1 MNEDDIR
8 QVRRIAKETAR
19 EVLDEEILGPLV
31 NAFNGFE
38 AIAVQFKHAFSQAM
52 GVVAVKEETFNI
64 LKFENQQGAKIGLY
78 HVAYKANNIPDKW
91 NSAYN
96 ILRQNNATIA
106 DRYYGEGYVY
116 GYWLYGEG
124 KIYRQKLKAPNKS
137 S

>member
-1 MNEDDIR
+1 MSEDVEQI
-8 QVRRIAKETAR
+8 RRIAKEMAR

-38 AIAVQFKHAFSQAM
+38 AIAVQFKHAICEAM
-52 GVVAVKEETFNI
+52 GVCVKEETFNI
-64 LKFENQQGAKIGLY
+64 LKFETQEGAKIGLY
-78 HVAYKANNIPDKW
+78 QVAYKANNIPDKW
-91 NSAYN
+91 NHAYN

-106 DRYYGEGYVY
+106 NRYHGEGHVHS
-116 GYWLYGEG
+116 YWLYSEN

>member
-1 MNEDDIR
+1 MSEDVEQI
-8 QVRRIAKETAR
+8 RRIAKETAW

-52 GVVAVKEETFNI
+52 GVVAVKEETFNV
-64 LKFENQQGAKIGLY
+64 LKFETQEGAKIGLY
-78 HVAYKANNIPDKW
+78 QVAYKANNLSDKW

-124 KIYRQKLKAPNKS
+124 KIYRQKLKAPTQS
-137 S
+137 R

>member
-1 MNEDDIR
+1 MNEDVEQI
-8 QVRRIAKETAR
+8 RRIAKETAR
-19 EVLDEEILGPLV
+19 EILDDEILGPLV

-38 AIAVQFKHAFSQAM
+38 AIAVQFKHAICGAV
-52 GVVAVKEETFNI
+52 GVSVKEETFNI
-64 LKFENQQGAKIGLY
+64 LKFEKQQGAKIGPY
-78 HVAYKANNIPDKW
+78 QVAYKANNIPDKW

-106 DRYYGEGYVY
+106 DRYYGKGYVY

-124 KIYRQKLKAPNKS
+124 KIYRQKLTAPNKS

>member
-1 MNEDDIR
+1 MSEDVEQI
-8 QVRRIAKETAR
+8 RRIAKETAR
-19 EVLDEEILGPLV
+19 EILDEEILGPLM

-38 AIAVQFKHAFSQAM
+38 AIAVQFKHAISQAM

-64 LKFENQQGAKIGLY
+64 LKFENQQGAKIGPY
-78 HVAYKANNIPDKW
+78 QVAYKANNISDKW
-91 NSAYN
+91 NPAYN